1 MKINMKKEQTLA
13 VDVSRVHKPTHT
25 HTKHTH
31 TTHNSTFLIVK
42 ESKQKRRDSTRI
54 SAPGFLTNVTN

>member
-13 VDVSRVHKPTHT
+13 VDVSRVHKPTYT
-25 HTKHTH
+25 QNIH

>member
-25 HTKHTH
+25 HKTH